1 MLLSDADNLDML
13 KTLGEQVE
21 YDSETIWG
29 IFDSAYFELGF
40 ERPIESREFR
50 LTVRS
55 SDVSG
60 VTHGKEVVRTVD
72 GTKTTYTVENIQ
84 PDGEG
89 MTVLVLSE

>member
-1 MLLSDADNLDML
+1 MLRSDADQLEML
-13 KTLGEQVE
+13 KSLGEQVE
-21 YDSETIWG
+21 YDGETVWG

-40 ERPIESREFR
+40 ERPVESKELR

-55 SDVSG
+55 SDVTG
-60 VTHGKEVVRTVD
+60 VTHGKEVVRTVS
-72 GTKTTYTVENIQ
+72 GTDTTYTVENVQ